1 MTDVSSA
8 PGLLAGR
15 VALVSGAGPGLGRA
29 TALALARHGADIALA
44 ARRPDNLESVG
55 AEIAA
60 LGRRVVWCETD
71 ITDARQCERVV
82 ARTVEELCRLDIVVN
97 NAHRGGSNHP
107 FVDTFGVDTF
117 GRPAADDVA
126 DAWHEAMDVNLWGSL
141 TMTRAAIEP
150 MQAQGGGRVVMI
162 GTMAVREVRAGQG
175 PYAISKAALVQAARS
190 LAVELGP
197 SGIRVNAV
205 LPGYIRG
212 AAVESWIAA
221 EADRR
226 GVDRSMV
233 EADLASSTALGSI
246 PTEDEIAGTI
256 VWLASDLAL
265 PVTGQTIDVNAG
277 QWL

>member
-44 ARRPDNLESVG
+44 ARRRDNLESVG

-71 ITDARQCERVV
+71 IADAGQCERVV
-82 ARTVEELCRLDIVVN
+82 ARAVDELGRLDIVVN

-107 FVDTFGVDTF
+107 FVETFGMTP
-117 GRPAADDVA
+117 GDDGA
-126 DAWHEAMDVNLWGSL
+126 DAWREAMDVNLWGSL
-141 TMTRAAIEP
+141 TMTRSAIEP
-150 MQAQGGGRVVMI
+150 MREQGGGRVVMI
-162 GTMAVREVRAGQG
+162 GTMAVRDVRAGQG
-175 PYAISKAALVQAARS
+175 PYAISKAALIQAARS

-212 AAVESWIAA
+212 AAVESWMAT

-226 GVDRSMV
+226 GVDLSVV
-233 EADLASSTALGSI
+233 EADLASSTALGSL
-246 PTEDEIAGTI
+246 PTEDEVAGTI

>member
-44 ARRPDNLESVG
+44 ARRSDVLESVA
-55 AEIAA
+55 AEVAA
-60 LGRRVVWCETD
+60 IGRRVTWCATD
-71 ITDARQCERVV
+71 ITDSAQCGRVV
-82 ARTVEELCRLDIVVN
+82 ARAVDELGRLDIVVN

-107 FVDTFGVDTF
+107 FVDSFGMN
-117 GRPAADDVA
+117 ASDDVA

-150 MQAQGGGRVVMI
+150 MRVQGEGRVIMI
-162 GTMAVREVRAGQG
+162 GTMAVRDVRSGQG
-175 PYAISKAALVQAARS
+175 PYAVSKAALVQAARS
-190 LAVELGP
+190 LAVELGR

-212 AAVESWIAA
+212 AAVEAWMSSQA
-221 EADRR
+221 ELRQ
-226 GVDRSMV
+226 VDMA
-233 EADLASSTALGSI
+233 EIETELASSTALGSI
-246 PTEDEIAGTI
+246 PTEDDVAGTI
-256 VWLASDLAL
+256 VWLASDLAR

>member
-44 ARRPDNLESVG
+44 ARRLENLESVG

-71 ITDARQCERVV
+71 ITDAGECERVV
-82 ARTVEELCRLDIVVN
+82 ARAVDELGRLDIVVN

-107 FVDTFGVDTF
+107 FVETFGMTA
-117 GRPAADDVA
+117 GDDAA

-141 TMTRAAIEP
+141 TMTRSAIEP
-150 MQAQGGGRVVMI
+150 MREQGGGRVVMI
-162 GTMAVREVRAGQG
+162 GTMAVRDVRAGQG
-175 PYAISKAALVQAARS
+175 PYAISKAALIQAARS

-212 AAVESWIAA
+212 AAVESWMAT

-226 GVDRSMV
+226 GVDLSVV

-246 PTEDEIAGTI
+246 PTEDEVAGTI